1 MILLNDYRKWRAYW
15 RSVDELNRLSDKD
28 LRDIGVTRA
37 MIHARA
43 RKACG
48 F

>member
-1 MILLNDYRKWRAYW
+1 MSLVSDYRNWRAY
-15 RSVDELNRLSDKD
+15 RRTVYELNGLSDKD

-37 MIHARA
+37 MIHVRA

-48 F
+48 L